1 MKEDFVTLEIAKKL
15 KEKGYTG
22 GTNGKYIE
30 KVPGSEREE
39 WDDVAVMY
47 VTVTDVISYP
57 KAHIYD
63 AMKWLREE
71 KGIDILVHRGH
82 ISINNKKEVTRHY
95 CVNIYFIDRFA
106 CTVDNDEQDYP
117 TYEQAAIAGIEYV
130 LDNLI

>member
-71 KGIDILVHRGH
+71 KGIYMYVKRDTYHFKFRFVFERDKPRGETT
-82 ISINNKKEVTRHY
+82 SG
-95 CVNIYFIDRFA
+95 IY
-106 CTVDNDEQDYP
+106 E
-117 TYEQAAIAGIEYV
+117 TYEQAVLAGIEYI